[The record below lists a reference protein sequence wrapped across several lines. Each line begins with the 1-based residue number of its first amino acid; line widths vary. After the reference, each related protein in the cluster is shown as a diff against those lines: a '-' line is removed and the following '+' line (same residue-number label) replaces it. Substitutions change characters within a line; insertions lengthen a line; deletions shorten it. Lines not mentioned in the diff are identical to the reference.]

1 MEKFCFGL
9 RRQREVE
16 RGMFERA
23 KEEVFLLRGAKW
35 WSVGR
40 EYSAGNAN
48 DSIFPQEKDEQQQ
61 IVAATTVKVKRK
73 RADSVEQIQEMKE
86 EKDVICPNVGK
97 GGVDALSML
106 SNAYSFEDDDDL
118 AIK

>member
-1 MEKFCFGL
+1 MYLYLAYGQFL
-9 RRQREVE
+9 
-16 RGMFERA
+16 
-23 KEEVFLLRGAKW
+23 VFLFHQYQINYL
-35 WSVGR
+35 
-40 EYSAGNAN
+40 YSGIRLHLQLFLNC
-48 DSIFPQEKDEQQQ
+48 DQEKDEQQQ

-106 SNAYSFEDDDDL
+106 SNAYSFEDDDEL